1 MIENRTRKTFSL
13 LLFIVL
19 LIGSLSFVW
28 FSEQEMLRLK
38 EENAKQLARVLA
50 QTYDENDEV
59 FELEGKLLEKE
70 GYHLY
75 LLDSAGLLLKSSN
88 GADLNAIKDPTI
100 QELIRKEKPADE
112 SLAIATKLAG
122 DKIPL
127 AALSHLPSGQQ
138 ILLIER
144 EAGGGE
150 TGLGISQAMTTLE
163 SRITVSFFILLSLG
177 LLFIHFISKRLMKPI
192 EDFKDETQR
201 IAEGDLSHRIQRTQA
216 KELEAIAQD
225 VNAMA
230 DQLES
235 MSYDSLSNQSQLQ
248 AILASMNSGVIA
260 VDSDNRILIFNA
272 FARKIFGI
280 LTEPI
285 GKDINDVIRRD
296 DAEKIM
302 RKSNEFQEFSLRH
315 ASNPVVRFKTT
326 ELVTNRRLNKGK
338 VTVIQD
344 VTDLKRLEQMRS
356 QFVANVSHELKTP
369 LTSIKGFAET
379 LRNVEDASTR
389 DKFLDIIDAEAQR
402 LQRLIEDI
410 LSLSSIESHETHPT
424 ELIDAVEATSDA
436 LRLLEVQAQSKGVLL
451 SLTVKGEPYI
461 MGKTEM
467 YRELIINLVDNAIKY
482 TEAQGKVKVRL
493 EEQKNDILLTV
504 QDTGVGIPQEHL
516 SRLFERFYRV
526 DISRDRAKGGTGL
539 GLAIV
544 KHITLAFGGS
554 ITVDSKEGKGTRFDV
569 RLPAHRNPNQA
580 ISTKTQTIKFN
591 D

>member
-1 MIENRTRKTFSL
+1 MIKKRIQKTFSL
-13 LLFIVL
+13 LLFVVL
-19 LIGSLSFVW
+19 LIGSLSVAY
-28 FSEQEMLRLK
+28 FSEQEMLSLK
-38 EENAKQLARVLA
+38 EENAKQLVRLLA
-50 QTYDENDEV
+50 QSLGENQDV
-59 FELEGKLLEKE
+59 LELEETILHEE
-70 GYHLY
+70 GYDLY
-75 LLDSAGLLLKSSN
+75 LLDSTGLLLAASSD
-88 GADLNAIKDPTI
+88 ADLEAIKDPNI
-100 QELIRKEKPADE
+100 QQLIGSQKPSE
-112 SLAIATKLAG
+112 EVLALSTKLKD
-122 DKIPL
+122 DKVPL
-127 AALSHLPSGQQ
+127 AAISTLQSGRQ
-138 ILLIER
+138 ILLIEGKD
-144 EAGGGE
+144 GGGGK
-150 TGLGISQAMTTLE
+150 GLGISQAMARLE
-163 SRITVSFFILLSLG
+163 LRITETLILLLVLG
-177 LLFIHFISKRLMKPI
+177 LLFIHFMAKRLVKPI
-192 EDFKDETQR
+192 EGLKEKTQR

-235 MSYDSLSNQSQLQ
+235 MSYDSLSNQTQLQ

-302 RKSNEFQEFSLRH
+302 RKSTEFQELSLRH
-315 ASNPVVRFKTT
+315 ATNPVVRFKTT

-379 LRNVEDASTR
+379 LRNVEDAATR

-410 LSLSSIESHETHPT
+410 LSLSSIESHEAQPT

-436 LRLLEVQAQSKGVLL
+436 LRLLEVQAQSKNVRL
-451 SLTVKGEPYI
+451 SLTVKGDPIIIGE
-461 MGKTEM
+461 TEM

-482 TEAQGKVKVRL
+482 TEPQGKVKIRL
-493 EEQKNDILLTV
+493 EEQKSDILITV

-554 ITVDSKEGKGTRFDV
+554 ITVDSKEGKGTRFNV
-569 RLPAHRNPNQA
+569 RLPAHRNLNQA
-580 ISTKTQTIKFN
+580 VSTKTQTIKFN